1 MKRLLLMHNSNH
13 PRPTRSKSTAII
25 IPAFLGL
32 LFSSSFVQ
40 AAPPAGNWTLTFE
53 EEFTTFHGTTGLD
66 PSKWQMGMRWNSVIN
81 DEMQAYRPENVI
93 VDAANGVCIIKPEKR
108 YAQNIGYGG
117 HTSSWENYASGAF
130 GTYNTWTQAYGY
142 FEARVKMASSPGT
155 WPAFWLM
162 PDRGASVTPLDN
174 RVGIGDRG
182 GAVAFGNEIDIFEY
196 MGTWKNPSTGMAK
209 AKSGYFWQYDP
220 DLASGVFTKVNELA
234 NPDTQFHTY
243 GVAWSPAKLEFYID
257 GELVGTKYGRTSI
270 GSCPH
275 YLILNCAIST
285 DDWTPTP
292 VPIANIDAGLPG
304 LPMVIDSV
312 RVYSGSPAPVP
323 VVNGT
328 YETEAI
334 VSATSTDT
342 QEVIYDTAASN
353 GAFEN
358 LMANASGDYI
368 TYTVPVPQAG
378 TYNIKVR
385 SKLGNVSSAKRGRY
399 QLAIDGVNHGAVQEL
414 FAAGT
419 WFEADLGDKTFTTA
433 GGKLFR
439 FTVTGKHASSAGYHI
454 NMDYIKLTP
463 VATALPT
470 PWVNGDIGSVGAA
483 GSASHASGTFTVNG
497 AGTDIYG
504 TADAFQYVYQAASG
518 DCSITARV
526 ASQTNT
532 HSGAKAGVMIRES
545 LAAGSPNMLME
556 VSPSFGLYYQY
567 RTTAGGAT
575 TSVSSGTGTAPYWV
589 RVTRV
594 GNTLTSFRSTNG
606 TTWTT
611 VGSVSI
617 PMGTTV
623 YIGLAKNS
631 RVNATIGTA
640 TFDSVTAVP

>member
-1 MKRLLLMHNSNH
+1 LSFAL
-13 PRPTRSKSTAII
+13 
-25 IPAFLGL
+25 LGL
-32 LFSSSFVQ
+32 LFLSAGSVK

-53 EEFTTFHGTTGLD
+53 EEFTTFYGTTGLN
-66 PSKWQMGMRWNSVIN
+66 PAKWQMGMRWVGVIN
-81 DEMQAYRPENVI
+81 EEMQAYTPDNVI
-93 VDAANGVCIIKPEKR
+93 VDAAAGVCIIKPEKR
-108 YAQNIGYGG
+108 TAVNIGYGG
-117 HTSSWENYASGAF
+117 HTSSTEAYASGAF

-196 MGTWKNPSTGMAK
+196 MGTWKNQTTGMAK
-209 AKSGYFWQYDP
+209 AKSGYFWQYNP
-220 DLASGVFTKVNELA
+220 NLASGVYTKVNQLA

-257 GELVGTKYGRTSI
+257 GDLVGTKYGRTSI

-275 YLILNCAIST
+275 YLILNCAIAQWDFFNT
-285 DDWTPTP
+285 
-292 VPIANIDAGLPG
+292 VPIADIDAGLPG
-304 LPMVIDSV
+304 SPMVIDSV
-312 RVYSGSPAPVP
+312 RVYSGSPAPVS
-323 VVNGT
+323 VVNGL

-334 VSATSTDT
+334 VSATSTDA
-342 QEVIYDTAASN
+342 QEVVYDASASN
-353 GAFEN
+353 GSMEN
-358 LMANASGDYI
+358 LKANAVGDYI
-368 TYTVPVPQAG
+368 EYTVPVPQTG
-378 TYNIKVR
+378 TYNVKVR
-385 SKLGNVSSAKRGRY
+385 FKRASLSTSNRGQF
-399 QLAIDGVNHGAVQEL
+399 QLSIDGVNQGAVQDEY
-414 FAAGT
+414 GSGIYV
-419 WFEADLGDKTFTTA
+419 EVDLADKTFATA
-433 GGKLFR
+433 GNKQFR
-439 FTVTGKHASSAGYHI
+439 FTVVGKNVSSPVDSYNI
-454 NMDYIKLTP
+454 NFDYIKLTA
-463 VATALPT
+463 VAAALPT

-483 GSASHASGTFTVNG
+483 GSATHASGTFTVNG

-567 RTTAGGAT
+567 RTTSGGTT

-594 GNTLTSFRSTNG
+594 GNTLTASRSVDG
-606 TTWTT
+606 TTWVT
-611 VGSVSI
+611 VGSASI

-640 TFDSVTAVP
+640 TFDNVTAVP

>member
-1 MKRLLLMHNSNH
+1 MKYHTPP
-13 PRPTRSKSTAII
+13 PRHQNTSIAAKSVAV
-25 IPAFLGL
+25 LGL
-32 LFSSSFVQ
+32 LFASTLAH
-40 AAPPAGNWTLTFE
+40 AAPPAGNWTLSFE
-53 EEFTTFHGTTGLD
+53 EEFTTRYATSSGLN
-66 PSKWQMGMRWNSVIN
+66 PAKWQMGMRWVGIIN
-81 DEMQAYRPENVI
+81 NELQAYRPENVI
-93 VDAANGVCIIKPEKR
+93 LDENAGVCVIKPEKR
-108 YAQNIGYGG
+108 TAVNIGYGG
-117 HTSSWENYASGAF
+117 HTSNTMNYASGAF

-142 FEARVKMASSPGT
+142 FEARVKMARSPGT

-174 RVGIGDRG
+174 RVGLGDRG

-196 MGTWKNPSTGMAK
+196 MGTWKNPTTGMGK
-209 AKSGYFWQYDP
+209 IKSGYFWQYNP
-220 DLASGVFTKVNELA
+220 NLASGVYGKVGQLA

-243 GVAWSPAKLEFYID
+243 GVAWSPGKLEFYVD
-257 GELVGTKYGRTSI
+257 GDLIGTKYGRTTI

-285 DDWTPTP
+285 DDWSGTP
-292 VPIANIDAGLPG
+292 VPLADIDAGLATPDQ
-304 LPMVIDSV
+304 MVIDSV
-312 RVYSGSPAPVP
+312 RVYSGSPAPVA
-323 VVNGT
+323 VVNGV
-328 YETEAI
+328 YEMEAI
-334 VSATSTDT
+334 VSGTSSDT
-342 QEVIYDTAASN
+342 QEVVYDASASN
-353 GAFEN
+353 GAIEN
-358 LMANASGDYI
+358 LMADAAGDYLE
-368 TYTVPVPQAG
+368 YSVPVPQTG
-378 TYNIKVR
+378 TYTVEIR
-385 SKLGNVSSAKRGRY
+385 SKHGNTSTSKRGIF
-399 QLAIDGVNHGAVQEL
+399 QLAIDGVNQGSAQDL
-414 FAAGT
+414 FTSPGYKTMNVGT
-419 WFEADLGDKTFTTA
+419 KTFSTS
-433 GGKLFR
+433 GNKLFR
-439 FTVTGKHASSAGYHI
+439 FTVTGKAASSPGYHI
-454 NMDYIKLTP
+454 NFDYIKLTP

-483 GSASHASGTFTVNG
+483 GSATHASGTFTVNG

-545 LAAGSPNMLME
+545 LAANSPNMLME

-567 RTTAGGAT
+567 RTTAGGTT

-594 GNTLTSFRSTNG
+594 GNTLTAARSTNG
-606 TTWTT
+606 TTWVT
-611 VGSVSI
+611 VGSSSI

-640 TFDSVTAVP
+640 TFDNVTAVP